1 MGAADEGLEV
11 STLADFS
18 RVSVSTVER
27 VERGE
32 RVSEEFLDQIAQA
45 LGYEVGAFHAPRIP
59 LSAAKVAED
68 MVDAYG
74 NLERVPVSPLKT
86 QRAVREAMS
95 CQAFLVHRPQV
106 PEVYDQD
113 ITNLVEWLDF
123 ASFTLSEDVQIERE
137 ELPPRRKLYGSILAC
152 ANELERR
159 GLTVLTGVMLAP
171 QPNMPDWKV
180 AIISITPKLTDP
192 GAIKR
197 DHVFVDR
204 RNVVLSNM
212 EFGDIESITRKT

>member
-1 MGAADEGLEV
+1 M
-11 STLADFS
+11 F
-18 RVSVSTVER
+18 
-27 VERGE
+27 
-32 RVSEEFLDQIAQA
+32 
-45 LGYEVGAFHAPRIP
+45 
-59 LSAAKVAED
+59 
-68 MVDAYG
+68 DAYG
-74 NLERVPVSPLKT
+74 NLERVPVSSLKT

-123 ASFTLSEDVQIERE
+123 ASFSLSEDIQIERE
-137 ELPPRRKLYGSILAC
+137 ELPARRKLYGSILAC
-152 ANELERR
+152 ADELERR

-212 EFGDIESITRKT
+212 EFGDIESIIRKT